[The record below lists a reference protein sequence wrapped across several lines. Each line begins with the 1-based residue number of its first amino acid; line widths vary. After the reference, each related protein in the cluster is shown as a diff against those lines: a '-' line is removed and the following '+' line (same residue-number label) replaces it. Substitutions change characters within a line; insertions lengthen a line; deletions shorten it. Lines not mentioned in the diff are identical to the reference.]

1 MFGKIYRSLRS
12 LIQRPALERDL
23 DEEVRF
29 HMERE
34 IAQHVRDGMSPE
46 AARLTATRDFGG
58 VQQIKES
65 CRDSRGTRWLEALW
79 QDIRFGM
86 RQARRPGF
94 AIAAITVLALGI
106 GANTAIFSA
115 VHGVLLRPLPY
126 EHGDRLVV
134 LEQQDPDAG
143 ISNIGFSPKDLD
155 DYRRF
160 TASLDAIVE
169 YHPLWFVLLGGERP
183 SRVQTGVVSWDFFD
197 VFGIEPVLGRAFLA
211 SEDSHDAD
219 AVLILS
225 HEYWQAEFGG
235 DPDIVGREF
244 EMNDRPHTVVGV
256 LPRIPQHPQSND
268 VYMPVSHCPFRSAP
282 ATVDDRNAR
291 AVLAFGRLGDG
302 ESIETVNADLG
313 RAAASLHD
321 VYPDSYPGP
330 DGFTTL
336 AIPLQ
341 ERMTGSVRPT
351 LILLLVTTGLVLL
364 IACANVANLML
375 ARSIRREREMAV
387 RAAMGADRGRL
398 VRQLIVE
405 SMLLTMTGGALGLLL
420 AVGGTDL
427 LATFASR
434 FTPRAMDI
442 AVDGWVLLFTLAV
455 SILTGV
461 FLGLLPAIPTRHA
474 MFDSLKDGFGS
485 VTTTVRTERAKNGLV
500 IAQVAI
506 SFVLLI
512 AAGLMVRS
520 LIQLNRVDPG
530 FDSENVLT
538 MRLDLNF
545 SEFMD
550 ADANREFF
558 RSLMENVRRAP
569 GVMSAAVSGT
579 FPLNE
584 IGPGSAQFVI
594 EGQATEDQ
602 RVWPWVDFVAVSP
615 DYFRTVGVPLIAGR
629 DFTPRDTAGS
639 DLVAIINESMVR
651 HHWRD
656 ENPIGARM
664 SPDGEEWFEIVGV
677 VGDVKQESLT
687 GAIEDQLY
695 VPVYQSAPLST
706 TVLVRTLSEP
716 GAVERVIEDI
726 VCAIAPSQP
735 VDNPRTL
742 EQVRSDEILP
752 SRVTAMLISLFA
764 GLSVLITAGGIA
776 GVVALT
782 VSQRTHEIGIRAAL
796 GASAGEV
803 LWMVMRQGLG
813 LILIGLVIGVA
824 ASLVLASAMAALLFE
839 VEPTDPLTFLGV
851 GVTLLAVALAAC
863 FLPARRAAN
872 IDPMSALRTD

>member
-1 MFGKIYRSLRS
+1 
-12 LIQRPALERDL
+12 
-23 DEEVRF
+23 
-29 HMERE
+29 
-34 IAQHVRDGMSPE
+34 MS
-46 AARLTATRDFGG
+46 
-58 VQQIKES
+58 
-65 CRDSRGTRWLEALW
+65 
-79 QDIRFGM
+79 
-86 RQARRPGF
+86 
-94 AIAAITVLALGI
+94 
-106 GANTAIFSA
+106 
-115 VHGVLLRPLPY
+115 
-126 EHGDRLVV
+126 
-134 LEQQDPDAG
+134 
-143 ISNIGFSPKDLD
+143 
-155 DYRRF
+155 
-160 TASLDAIVE
+160 
-169 YHPLWFVLLGGERP
+169 FVLLGGERP

-197 VFGIEPVLGRAFLA
+197 VFGIEPALAREFLA
-211 SEDSHDAD
+211 SDDNHDAA

-225 HEYWQAEFGG
+225 HEYWTAEFGG
-235 DPDIVGREF
+235 DPDIIGREF

-256 LPRIPQHPQSND
+256 LPPIPQHPQSNE

-282 ATVDDRNAR
+282 ATVNDRNAR
-291 AVLAFGRLGDG
+291 AVQAFGRIGEG
-302 ESIETVNADLG
+302 ESIETVNADLS
-313 RAAASLHD
+313 RAVASLYE
-321 VYPDSYPGP
+321 VYPDSY
-330 DGFTTL
+330 DGFATL
-336 AIPLQ
+336 ATPLQ

-351 LILLLVTTGLVLL
+351 QILLLVTTGLVLL

-405 SMLLTMTGGALGLLL
+405 SMLLTITGGALGLLL

-434 FTPRAMDI
+434 FTPRSMDI
-442 AVDGWVLLFTLAV
+442 AVDGWVLLFTLTV

-461 FLGLLPAIPTRHA
+461 FLGLLPAIPTRHT

-485 VTTTVRTERAKNGLV
+485 VTTTVRTERARNGLV
-500 IAQVAI
+500 VAQVAI

-558 RSLMENVRRAP
+558 RSLMKNVRRAP

-579 FPLNE
+579 FPLND

-594 EGQATEDQ
+594 AGQPIEDQ
-602 RVWPWVDFVAVSP
+602 HMWPWVDFVAVSP

-629 DFTPRDTAGS
+629 DFTPKDTAGS

-651 HHWRD
+651 HHWGD

-664 SPDGEEWFEIVGV
+664 SPDGEEWFEVVGV

-687 GAIEDQLY
+687 GEIENQLY

-716 GAVERVIEDI
+716 GSVGGVIEDI
-726 VCAIAPSQP
+726 VYAIATSQP
-735 VDNPRTL
+735 VDNLRTL

-764 GLSVLITAGGIA
+764 GLSVMITAGGIA

-803 LWMVMRQGLG
+803 LWMVMRQGFG
-813 LILIGLVIGVA
+813 LILIGLAIGAA

-839 VEPTDPLTFLGV
+839 VEPTDPLTFIGV
-851 GVTLLAVALAAC
+851 GVTLLMVALAAC